1 MEIKRTKTGYQLE
14 NLLAT
19 GLPPRCSQVLLL
31 RAKGLTISATAK
43 QLGCGAETVKNRIKD
58 LFYKL
63 KAHNT
68 AEAIDHAFNSGNLHR
83 VNI

>member
-19 GLPPRCSQVLLL
+19 GLPPRCCQVLLL
-31 RAKGLTISATAK
+31 RAKGLTIPATAK
-43 QLGCGAETVKNRIKD
+43 QLGCGVETVKSRVKD
-58 LFYKL
+58 LFHKL

-68 AEAIDHAFNSGNLHR
+68 AEAIINAMANGNLHR
-83 VNI
+83 VQT

>member
-1 MEIKRTKTGYQLE
+1 MEIKRTKTGFQLE

-31 RAKGLTISATAK
+31 RAKGLTVTDTAQ

-63 KAHNT
+63 KARNT
-68 AEAIDHAFNSGNLHR
+68 AEAIINAFNNGYLHR
-83 VNI
+83 V